1 MIGLLGAQ
9 IWVRNR
15 VDFGRPVN
23 LIPAAAGVIVGI
35 GDVSLKITGDFELSG
50 IALGTLLVLT
60 GYHALNALSKAA
72 GTYQPPLLDAGL
84 TEYDDDLK

>member
-9 IWVRNR
+9 IWIRNK
-15 VDFGRPVN
+15 VDFGRPLN
-23 LIPAAAGVIVGI
+23 LIPAAIGVIVGI
-35 GDVSLKITGDFELSG
+35 GGVSLKITEGFELNG
-50 IALGTLLVLT
+50 IALGTLLVLI
-60 GYHALNALSKAA
+60 GYHGLHWLSKAA